1 MLYIKVCSIIWGH
14 CEERSNDALNIK
26 LKKFHKYYFCY
37 HITASM
43 TPAPTNEA
51 NQFSQSVYIIPNTTV
66 GNLTPLT
73 IARHSVG
80 FDNLPAELLV
90 AQEIDLNQG
99 AFAGKHSASFPV
111 VQVMQQL
118 GQLMLICP
126 CHEPKNK
133 LCTHQG
139 QVLVQLLQKEDL
151 RMFFDDNLRHEK
163 LKKFAVDYGLQQE
176 AELDSFFKLEHQ
188 EGKTVILPRQSS
200 LYPVTSDSLD
210 AIKKLMLPSSE
221 LVLRKAGATES
232 GEIRCIVLKQHKYYK
247 HLMVELHD
255 APVTKDGKIK
265 NPLLP
270 VNPLELVWESNDPL
284 ELKFFTAISRFQSN
298 VDGKLTASVM
308 DSLRII
314 VKNPISFNCYIHR
327 NEVSEKVTANA
338 LEQVKLDR
346 IVNDIEL
353 SVEQK
358 GQFYGVGGK
367 LRIGNNDYN
376 LADLDLLFNYF
387 IQADNNNLYLVK
399 DLQMLGVI
407 QFFKRRKED
416 LLIHQS
422 QYHRFQTQI
431 LDKLEERNKI
441 NYRSSKPATARQMAQ
456 HGLDQDTERI
466 IYLSDFGPHVMIV
479 PVMRYGEIEIPI
491 RTQKQINIL
500 DSKGKYF
507 TMERNELAEREFT
520 ALLLKQHPYF
530 EEQLT
535 DDLQYFYLHKNR
547 FLDADWFLNAFEA
560 WQAAGITI
568 LGFNELTGNKLN
580 MHKVK
585 ISVRVISGINWFN
598 TVIDARFGKR
608 KASLK
613 HLHKAIRNKTKF
625 VQLDDGT
632 LGILPAEW
640 IERFTEYFNAAE
652 IADDDTLRTPR
663 INYAAIAQLYDDEM
677 LDAQVKAD
685 LLNYQ
690 QKLANFDAIK
700 DVNIP
705 TDFNGELRR
714 YQHQGLNW
722 LNFLDDFNFGGCLAD
737 DMGLGKTIQ
746 IIAFILLQR
755 SKVAQNTNLLVVP
768 TSLIFN
774 WQAEVK
780 KFAPTLKIHT
790 VYGATRVKSIHDF
803 DAYDIILTSYGTLLA
818 DVMFLKEYQFNYIFL
833 DESQNI
839 KNPDSQRFKAVRLL
853 KARNRIA
860 ITGTPIENN
869 TFDLY
874 SQLSFACPGLLGSKQ
889 YFKDIYSQPIDMF
902 KVSKRRDELQQ
913 KIKPFVLRRTK
924 DAVANE
930 LPDKTEMVLYCEMQA
945 EQRKLY
951 DAYEREFR
959 ELISAT
965 TQEKL
970 PKKSMHILKGLTK
983 LRQICDSPLLLS
995 GDKLPG
1001 NASAKIDV
1009 LIEQIQS
1016 KAPYHK
1022 ILVFS
1027 QFVTMLNLIRDE
1039 LQAKNIGHAYLTGS
1053 TRNREVVVNQFQ
1065 QNNDIRVFLIS
1076 LKAGGTGLNLTAA
1089 DYVYLV
1095 DPWWNPAI
1103 ENQAID
1109 RSYRIGQHKNVIA
1122 VRLICPNTVEEKMMQ
1137 LQDSKKELADALVAS
1152 DATVFKSLTKAD
1164 LLNLLGG

>member
-1 MLYIKVCSIIWGH
+1 MT
-14 CEERSNDALNIK
+14 
-26 LKKFHKYYFCY
+26 
-37 HITASM
+37 TA
-43 TPAPTNEA
+43 PANEA
-51 NQFSQSVYIIPNTTV
+51 NHFSKDLYVIPHT
-66 GNLTPLT
+66 NLGTLT
-73 IARHSVG
+73 LLAIAQHSIG
-80 FDNLPAELLV
+80 LDTLNAELLTV
-90 AQEIDLNQG
+90 LEIEVNQG
-99 AFAGKHSASFPV
+99 SFTSKFNAGNFPV
-111 VQVMQQL
+111 VQVIQQSE
-118 GQLMLICP
+118 QLMLICP
-126 CHEPKNK
+126 CNEPKSK
-133 LCTHQG
+133 LCSHQS

-151 RMFFDDNLRHEK
+151 RIFFDDGLRHNK
-163 LKKFAVDYGLQQE
+163 IRLHAADYGLQQE
-176 AELDSFFKLEHQ
+176 SDLDGYFKLQHEDD
-188 EGKTVILPRQSS
+188 KTIIVPRQAA
-200 LYPVTSDSLD
+200 LFPVTPDSLN
-210 AIKKLMLPSSE
+210 AMEKLMLSSSA
-221 LVLRKAGATES
+221 LTLKQAGATAED
-232 GEIRCIVLKQHKYYK
+232 EVRCIVLKQHKYYK
-247 HLMVELHD
+247 HLIVELYD
-255 APVTKDGKIK
+255 AAVTKDGRIK
-265 NPLLP
+265 NPLMP
-270 VNPLELVWESNDPL
+270 VNPMELVWESNDPL
-284 ELKFFTAISRFQSN
+284 ELKFFTAVSRFQN
-298 VDGKLTASVM
+298 MVDAKATASVL
-308 DSLRII
+308 DSLQMV
-314 VKNPISFNCYIHR
+314 VKNPLSLSCYIHQH
-327 NEVSEKVTANA
+327 EVSEKITAGA
-338 LEQVKLDR
+338 LQLVRLDR
-346 IVNDIEL
+346 IINDIEL

-358 GQFYGVGGK
+358 GQFYEVEGK
-367 LRIGNNDYN
+367 LKIGNNDY
-376 LADLDLLFNYF
+376 DLSDVDLLFNYF
-387 IQADNNNLYLVK
+387 IQADDNNLYLVK
-399 DLQMLGVI
+399 NLQMLGVI
-407 QFFKRRKED
+407 QFFKRRKEH

-422 QYHRFQTQI
+422 QYDRFQTQI

-456 HGLDQDTERI
+456 HGLDQDSEKI

-507 TMERNELAEREFT
+507 TMERNVLAENEFMI
-520 ALLLKQHPYF
+520 LLLKQHVYF

-535 DDLQYFYLHKNR
+535 DDLQYFYLHKSR
-547 FLDADWFLNAFEA
+547 FMDDEWFLNAFEA

-580 MHKVK
+580 MHKAK

-608 KASLK
+608 KVSLK

-640 IERFTEYFNAAE
+640 IARFTEYFNAAE

-677 LDAQVKAD
+677 LDSQVKAE

-690 QKLANFDAIK
+690 QKLTNFDAVK
-700 DVNIP
+700 EVAIP
-705 TDFNGELRR
+705 ADLNGELRS

-755 SKVAQNTNLLVVP
+755 SKVKQNTNLLVVP
-768 TSLIFN
+768 TSLMFN

-790 VYGATRVKSIHDF
+790 VYGTDRIKSINDLENF
-803 DAYDIILTSYGTLLA
+803 DVVLTSYGTLLA
-818 DVMFLKEYQFNYIFL
+818 DVMYLKEYHFNYIFL

-839 KNPDSQRFKAVRLL
+839 KNPDSQRYKVVRLL

-874 SQLSFACPGLLGSKQ
+874 GQLSFACPGLLGSKQ

-924 DAVANE
+924 AEVANE

-965 TQEKL
+965 TQEQL
-970 PKKSMHILKGLTK
+970 AKKSMHILKGITK

-995 GDKLPG
+995 EDKLPG
-1001 NASAKIDV
+1001 NASAKINV
-1009 LIEQIQS
+1009 LMEQIES

-1027 QFVTMLNLIRDE
+1027 QFVTMLNLIRNE
-1039 LQAKNIGHAYLTGS
+1039 LQAKNISYAYLTGQ
-1053 TRNREVVVNQFQ
+1053 TRNREAVVNQFQ
-1065 QNNDIRVFLIS
+1065 QSTDTRVFLIS

-1109 RSYRIGQHKNVIA
+1109 RSYRIGQHKNVVA
-1122 VRLICPNTVEEKMMQ
+1122 VRLICPNTVEEKMME
-1137 LQDSKKELADALVAS
+1137 LQQTKKELADNLISS
-1152 DATVFKSLTKAD
+1152 DSAVFKSLTRAD

>member
-1 MLYIKVCSIIWGH
+1 
-14 CEERSNDALNIK
+14 
-26 LKKFHKYYFCY
+26 
-37 HITASM
+37 M

-51 NQFSQSVYIIPNTTV
+51 NHFSQSVYVIPNTTV
-66 GNLTPLT
+66 GKLTALT
-73 IARHSVG
+73 LAQHSIG
-80 FDNLPAELLV
+80 FDDLPAELLLV
-90 AQEIDLNQG
+90 QEIDLNQG
-99 AFAGKHSASFPV
+99 AFTGKYNAGFPV

-133 LCTHQG
+133 LCSHQS
-139 QVLVQLLQKEDL
+139 QVLAQLLQKEDFRL
-151 RMFFDDNLRHEK
+151 FFDDGLRQEK
-163 LKKFAVDYGLQQE
+163 LKKFAIDYGLQNE
-176 AELDSFFKLEHQ
+176 VDLDSFFKLQHQ
-188 EGKTVILPRQSS
+188 DGKTNVVPRRAS
-200 LYPVTSDSLD
+200 LFPVTADSLD
-210 AIKKLMLPSSE
+210 AITKLMLPSSE
-221 LVLRKAGATES
+221 LVLRQSGATES
-232 GEIRCIVLKQHKYYK
+232 GEVRCIVLKQHKYYK
-247 HLMVELHD
+247 HLIVELHD

-265 NPLLP
+265 NPLVP

-284 ELKFFTAISRFQSN
+284 ELKFFTAISRFQNN
-298 VDGKLTASVM
+298 VDGKVTASVL
-308 DSLRII
+308 DSLRVI
-314 VKNPISFNCYIHR
+314 VKNPLNFSCYIHQSQ
-327 NEVSEKVTANA
+327 VSEKVTASA
-338 LEQVKLDR
+338 LQPVKLDR

-353 SVEQK
+353 SVDEK
-358 GQFYGVGGK
+358 GQFYEVAGK
-367 LRIGNNDYN
+367 LKIGNDEYN
-376 LADLDLLFNYF
+376 LTDVDLLFNYF
-387 IQADNNNLYLVK
+387 VQADNNNLYLVK

-422 QYHRFQTQI
+422 QYGRFKDKI

-441 NYRSSKPATARQMAQ
+441 NYNNSKPATARQMAQ
-456 HGLDQDTERI
+456 YGLDKDTEKI

-479 PVMRYGEIEIPI
+479 PVMRYGEVEIPI
-491 RTQKQINIL
+491 RTQKQINIM

-507 TMERNELAEREFT
+507 TMERNEAAEREFT
-520 ALLLKQHPYF
+520 ALLLKQHIYF

-535 DDLQYFYLHKNR
+535 DDLQYFYLHKDR
-547 FLDADWFLNAFEA
+547 FLSEDWFLNAFDA

-640 IERFTEYFNAAE
+640 LARFTEYFNAAE
-652 IADDDTLRTPR
+652 IADDETLRTPR
-663 INYAAIAQLYDDEM
+663 INYAAISQLYDDEM
-677 LDAQVKAD
+677 LDMEVKAE

-690 QKLANFDAIK
+690 QKLASFETVK
-700 DVNIP
+700 EVDVP
-705 TDFNGELRR
+705 ADLNGDLRH

-746 IIAFILLQR
+746 IVAFILLQR
-755 SKVAQNTNLLVVP
+755 SKVKQSTNLLVVP

-774 WQAEVK
+774 WQAEVA
-780 KFAPTLKIHT
+780 KFAPTLKLHT
-790 VYGATRVKSIHDF
+790 IYGADRIKSINDF

-818 DVMFLKEYQFNYIFL
+818 DVMFLKEYTFNYIFL

-839 KNPDSQRFKAVRLL
+839 KNPDSQRYKAVRLL

-902 KVSKRRDELQQ
+902 KVSKRCDELQQ

-924 DAVANE
+924 QEVAGE

-965 TQEKL
+965 TQEQL
-970 PKKSMHILKGLTK
+970 AKKSMHILKGITK

-995 GDKLPG
+995 GDKLPS

-1009 LIEQIQS
+1009 LMEQIES
-1016 KAPYHK
+1016 KAPNHK

-1027 QFVTMLNLIRDE
+1027 QFVTMLDLIRKE
-1039 LQAKNIGHAYLTGS
+1039 LQAKRIGHAYLTGS
-1053 TRNREVVVNQFQ
+1053 TRNREAVVNQFQ
-1065 QNNDIRVFLIS
+1065 QSTDTRVFLIS

-1109 RSYRIGQHKNVIA
+1109 RSYRIGQHKNVVA

-1137 LQDSKKELADALVAS
+1137 LQETKKELAGTLISS
-1152 DATVFKSLTKAD
+1152 DTSVFKSLNKTD
-1164 LLNLLGG
+1164 LLNLLGS

>member
-1 MLYIKVCSIIWGH
+1 
-14 CEERSNDALNIK
+14 
-26 LKKFHKYYFCY
+26 
-37 HITASM
+37 M

-51 NQFSQSVYIIPNTTV
+51 NHFSQSVYVIPNTTV
-66 GNLTPLT
+66 GTLTALT
-73 IARHSVG
+73 LAQHSTG
-80 FDNLPAELLV
+80 FDDLPAELLL
-90 AQEIDLNQG
+90 AQEMDLNQG
-99 AFAGKHSASFPV
+99 AFTGKYYAGFPV

-133 LCTHQG
+133 LCSHQS
-139 QVLVQLLQKEDL
+139 QVLAQLLQKEEFRL
-151 RMFFDDNLRHEK
+151 FYDDGLRHEK
-163 LKKFAVDYGLQQE
+163 LKKFAVDYGLQSE
-176 AELDSFFKLEHQ
+176 ADLDSYFKLQHQ
-188 EGKTVILPRQSS
+188 DGKTVIVPRRAS
-200 LYPVTSDSLD
+200 LFPVTPDSLD
-210 AIKKLMLPSSE
+210 AITKLMLPSSE
-221 LVLRKAGATES
+221 LVLRQSGATES
-232 GEIRCIVLKQHKYYK
+232 GEVRCIVLKQHKYYK
-247 HLMVELHD
+247 HLIVELHD

-265 NPLLP
+265 NPLVP

-284 ELKFFTAISRFQSN
+284 ELKFFTAVSRFKNN
-298 VDGKLTASVM
+298 VDGKVTASVL
-308 DSLRII
+308 DSLRMI
-314 VKNPISFNCYIHR
+314 VKNPLNFSCYIHQSQ
-327 NEVSEKVTANA
+327 VSERVTASA
-338 LEQVKLDR
+338 LQLVKLDR

-353 SVEQK
+353 SVNEK
-358 GQFYGVGGK
+358 GQFYEVGGK
-367 LRIGNNDYN
+367 LKIGNDDYN
-376 LADLDLLFNYF
+376 LSDVDLLFNYF
-387 IQADNNNLYLVK
+387 VQADNNNLYLVK

-422 QYHRFQTQI
+422 QYGRFKDKI

-441 NYRSSKPATARQMAQ
+441 NYNNSKPATARQMAQ
-456 HGLDQDTERI
+456 YGLDKDTEKI

-491 RTQKQINIL
+491 RTQKQINIM

-507 TMERNELAEREFT
+507 TMERNEAAERDFT
-520 ALLLKQHPYF
+520 ALLLKQHIYF

-535 DDLQYFYLHKNR
+535 DDLQYFYLHKDR
-547 FLDADWFLNAFEA
+547 FLSEDWFLNAFDA

-585 ISVRVISGINWFN
+585 ISVQVISGINWFN

-640 IERFTEYFNAAE
+640 LARFTEYFNAAE

-663 INYAAIAQLYDDEM
+663 INYAAITQLYDDEM
-677 LDAQVKAD
+677 LDMEVKTE

-690 QKLANFDAIK
+690 QKLVNFETVKEVSVPADL
-700 DVNIP
+700 
-705 TDFNGELRR
+705 NGELRH

-755 SKVAQNTNLLVVP
+755 SKVRHNTNLLVVP

-774 WQAEVK
+774 WQAEVA
-780 KFAPTLKIHT
+780 KFAPTLKLHT
-790 VYGATRVKSIHDF
+790 IYGADRIKSINDF

-818 DVMFLKEYQFNYIFL
+818 DVMFLKEYTFNYIFL

-839 KNPDSQRFKAVRLL
+839 KNPDSQRYKAVRLL

-924 DAVANE
+924 QEVAGE

-965 TQEKL
+965 TQEQL
-970 PKKSMHILKGLTK
+970 AKKSMHILKGITK

-1009 LIEQIQS
+1009 LMEQIES
-1016 KAPYHK
+1016 KAPNHK

-1027 QFVTMLNLIRDE
+1027 QFVTMLDLIRKE
-1039 LQAKNIGHAYLTGS
+1039 LQAKQIGHAYLTGS
-1053 TRNREVVVNQFQ
+1053 TRNREAVVNQFQ
-1065 QNNDIRVFLIS
+1065 HSADTRVFLIS

-1109 RSYRIGQHKNVIA
+1109 RSYRIGQHKNVVA

-1137 LQDSKKELADALVAS
+1137 LQETKKELAGTLISS
-1152 DATVFKSLTKAD
+1152 DASVFKSLNKTD
-1164 LLNLLGG
+1164 LLSLLGS

>member
-1 MLYIKVCSIIWGH
+1 MI
-14 CEERSNDALNIK
+14 
-26 LKKFHKYYFCY
+26 
-37 HITASM
+37 
-43 TPAPTNEA
+43 PAPTNEA
-51 NQFSQSVYIIPNTTV
+51 HHFSQSVYVMPNITLGT
-66 GNLTPLT
+66 LTALM
-73 IARHSVG
+73 IARHSAG
-80 FDNLPAELLV
+80 FDDLPAELLS
-90 AQEIDLNQG
+90 AQELDLNQA
-99 AFAGKHSASFPV
+99 AFTSKFNAANFPV

-126 CHEPKNK
+126 CSQPKNK
-133 LCTHQG
+133 LCTHQS
-139 QVLVQLLQKEDL
+139 QVLLQLLQKEEF
-151 RMFFDDNLRHEK
+151 RIFFDDDLRHEK
-163 LKKFAVDYGLQQE
+163 LKKFAIDYGLQNE
-176 AELDSFFKLEHQ
+176 TDLDSYFRLQHH
-188 EGKTVILPRQSS
+188 EGKTNIVPRQAS
-200 LYPVTSDSLD
+200 LFPVTPDSLD
-210 AIKKLMLPSSE
+210 AIQKLMMPSSQ
-221 LVLRKAGATES
+221 LVLKQSGATEN

-255 APVTKDGKIK
+255 ASVTKDGKIK

-284 ELKFFTAISRFQSN
+284 ELKFFTAVLRFQNN
-298 VDGKLTASVM
+298 VDGKVTASVM
-308 DSLRII
+308 DSLRVI
-314 VKNPISFNCYIHR
+314 VKNPLHLSCYIHQSQ
-327 NEVSEKVTANA
+327 VSEKVTANA
-338 LEQVKLDR
+338 LQPVKLDR
-346 IVNDIEL
+346 IVNNIEL
-353 SVEQK
+353 SVNEK
-358 GQFYGVGGK
+358 GQFYEVGGK
-367 LRIGNNDYN
+367 LKIGNDDYN
-376 LADLDLLFNYF
+376 LTDLDLLFNYF

-407 QFFKRRKED
+407 QFFKRRKEN

-422 QYHRFQTQI
+422 QYGRFKDKI
-431 LDKLEERNKI
+431 LDQLEERNKI
-441 NYRSSKPATARQMAQ
+441 NYNNSKPATARQMAQ
-456 HGLDQDTERI
+456 HGLDKDMEKI

-491 RTQKQINIL
+491 RTQKQINII

-507 TMERNELAEREFT
+507 TMERNEIAERKFT
-520 ALLLKQHPYF
+520 AMLLKQHIYF

-535 DDLQYFYLHKNR
+535 DDLQYFYLHKDR
-547 FLDADWFLNAFEA
+547 FMSEDWFLNAFEA

-580 MHKVK
+580 MHKAK

-598 TVIDARFGKR
+598 TIIEARFGKR

-640 IERFTEYFNAAE
+640 IERFTEYFNDAE

-663 INYAAIAQLYDDEM
+663 INYAAIAQLYADET
-677 LDAQVKAD
+677 LDTEVKAE
-685 LLNYQ
+685 LLNYH
-690 QKLANFDAIK
+690 QKLANFDSIK
-700 DVNIP
+700 EVSIP
-705 TDFNGELRR
+705 ADLNAELRH

-755 SKVAQNTNLLVVP
+755 SKVSQNTNLVVVP

-774 WQAEVK
+774 WQAEVA
-780 KFAPTLKIHT
+780 KFAPTLKLHT
-790 VYGATRVKSIHDF
+790 VYGADRIKSSHDF

-818 DVMFLKEYQFNYIFL
+818 DVMFLKEYAFNYIFL

-839 KNPDSQRFKAVRLL
+839 KNPDSQRYKAVGLL

-902 KVSKRRDELQQ
+902 KVSKRQTELQQ

-924 DAVANE
+924 QEVAGE

-965 TQEKL
+965 TQDKL
-970 PKKSMHILKGLTK
+970 PKKAMHVLKGLTK
-983 LRQICDSPLLLS
+983 LRQICDSPLLLT

-1009 LIEQIQS
+1009 LMEQIES

-1027 QFVTMLNLIRDE
+1027 QFVTMLDLIRNE
-1039 LQAKNIGHAYLTGS
+1039 LQAKKIGHAYLTGS
-1053 TRNREVVVNQFQ
+1053 TRNREAVVNQFQ
-1065 QNNDIRVFLIS
+1065 ESTDTRVFLIS

-1109 RSYRIGQHKNVIA
+1109 RSYRIGQQKNVVA
-1122 VRLICPNTVEEKMMQ
+1122 VRLICPNTVEEKIMQ
-1137 LQDSKKELADALVAS
+1137 LQEKKKELAGTLISS
-1152 DATVFKSLTKAD
+1152 DESAFKSLTKTD
-1164 LLNLLGG
+1164 LLNLLNS

>member
-1 MLYIKVCSIIWGH
+1 MI
-14 CEERSNDALNIK
+14 
-26 LKKFHKYYFCY
+26 
-37 HITASM
+37 
-43 TPAPTNEA
+43 PAPTNET
-51 NQFSQSVYIIPNTTV
+51 NHFSQSVYVIPHTTLAT
-66 GNLTPLT
+66 LTALT
-73 IARHSVG
+73 LAQHSVG
-80 FDNLPAELLV
+80 LDSLPAEV
-90 AQEIDLNQG
+90 IMVQEIDLNQG
-99 AFAGKHSASFPV
+99 AFTSKYNAANFPV
-111 VQVMQQL
+111 VQVLQQL

-126 CHEPKNK
+126 CTEPKSK
-133 LCTHQG
+133 LCTHQS
-139 QVLVQLLQKEDL
+139 QMLVQLLQKEDL
-151 RMFFDDNLRHEK
+151 RVFFDDSLRHER
-163 LKKFAVDYGLQQE
+163 LKKFAVNYGLHNE
-176 AELDSFFKLEHQ
+176 ADLDSYFKLQHHD
-188 EGKTVILPRQSS
+188 GKTDIVPRQAS
-200 LYPVTSDSLD
+200 LFPVTPDSLD
-210 AIKKLMLPSSE
+210 AIKKLMLPSSG
-221 LVLRKAGATES
+221 LVLKQAGAAEN
-232 GEIRCIVLKQHKYYK
+232 GEVRCIVLKQHKYYK

-265 NPLLP
+265 NPLVP

-284 ELKFFTAISRFQSN
+284 ELKFFTAVSRFQNN
-298 VDGKLTASVM
+298 VDGKASASVM
-308 DSLRII
+308 DSLRVI
-314 VKNPISFNCYIHR
+314 VKNPLNFNCYIHQSQ
-327 NEVSEKVTANA
+327 VSEKVTAGA
-338 LEQVKLDR
+338 LQLVKLDR

-358 GQFYGVGGK
+358 GQFYEVGGK
-367 LRIGNNDYN
+367 LKIGNNDYN
-376 LADLDLLFNYF
+376 LTDIDLLFNYF

-422 QYHRFQTQI
+422 QYDSFQTQI

-441 NYRSSKPATARQMAQ
+441 NYRSSKPATTRQMAQ
-456 HGLDQDTERI
+456 HGLDKDMEKI

-507 TMERNELAEREFT
+507 TMERNEPAELEFT

-547 FLDADWFLNAFEA
+547 FMDEDWFLNAFEA

-608 KASLK
+608 KVSLK

-640 IERFTEYFNAAE
+640 LERFTDYFSAAE

-677 LDAQVKAD
+677 LDAEVKAE

-700 DVNIP
+700 EVSVPADL
-705 TDFNGELRR
+705 NGELRH

-755 SKVAQNTNLLVVP
+755 SKVSQNTNLLVVP

-774 WQAEVK
+774 WQAEVA
-780 KFAPTLKIHT
+780 KFAPTLKLHT
-790 VYGATRVKSIHDF
+790 IYGADRIKSINDF

-818 DVMFLKEYQFNYIFL
+818 DVMFLKEYLFNYIFL

-839 KNPDSQRFKAVRLL
+839 KNPDSQRYKAVRLL
-853 KARNRIA
+853 KARNRMA

-874 SQLSFACPGLLGSKQ
+874 SQLSFACPGLLGTKQ

-902 KVSKRRDELQQ
+902 KVTKRRNELQQ

-924 DAVANE
+924 QEVAGE

-965 TQEKL
+965 TQEQL

-1001 NASAKIDV
+1001 NASAKIEV
-1009 LIEQIQS
+1009 LMEQIES
-1016 KAPYHK
+1016 KAPNHK

-1027 QFVTMLNLIRDE
+1027 QFVAMLDLIRKE
-1039 LQAKNIGHAYLTGS
+1039 LQVKKIGYAYLTGS
-1053 TRNREVVVNQFQ
+1053 TRNREAVVNQFQ
-1065 QNNDIRVFLIS
+1065 DSTDTQVFLIS

-1109 RSYRIGQHKNVIA
+1109 RSYRIGQHKNVVA
-1122 VRLICPNTVEEKMMQ
+1122 VRLICPNTVEEKMMA
-1137 LQDSKKELADALVAS
+1137 LQETKKELAGTLISS
-1152 DATVFKSLTKAD
+1152 DVSVFKSLTKTD
-1164 LLNLLGG
+1164 LLNLLSS